1 MKQVFKEE
9 SLQKAFEKSV
19 EQYEA
24 FRVVVA
30 KQIDCA
36 DPAQI
41 ITHMTELTGVMS
53 IGVTCKAQF
62 QFLTEK
68 LSFQKSMNLNNND
81 MSATEKKVI
90 IAYEIGD
97 CSFYNALCEMLIK
110 EAHYKME
117 LMRSALSYSKQEMN
131 ML

>member
-1 MKQVFKEE
+1 MKEVFKDKP
-9 SLQKAFEKSV
+9 LQTAFEKTI
-19 EQYEA
+19 EQYET
-24 FRVVVA
+24 FRQVVA
-30 KQIDCA
+30 KQIDCS

-41 ITHMTELTGVMS
+41 IAHMTELTGIMS
-53 IGVTCKAQF
+53 VGVTCKAQF

-68 LSFQKSMNLNNND
+68 LSFQKAMNLNNND

-117 LMRSALSYSKQEMN
+117 MMRSALSYSKQEMG

>member
-1 MKQVFKEE
+1 MKEVFKDKA
-9 SLQKAFEKSV
+9 LQTAFEKTI
-19 EQYEA
+19 EQYEK
-24 FRVVVA
+24 FRQVVS

-36 DPAQI
+36 DASQI
-41 ITHMTELTGVMS
+41 IAHMTELTGIMS
-53 IGVTCKAQF
+53 VGVTCKAQF

-68 LSFQKSMNLNNND
+68 LSFQKAMNLNGDD

-97 CSFYNALCEMLIK
+97 CSFYNSICEMLIK

-117 LMRSALSYSKQEMN
+117 MLRSALSYSKQEMV